1 MQMGNK
7 LYEGSIAAKERI
19 NIKYVPATGDEQAE
33 VELPLNI
40 LVVGD
45 FNGGNEDSAIEE
57 REAISINKHNF
68 DSVMETAG
76 LHLDFSVANRLQDGT
91 EEALPISLN
100 FNALKEFSPDNI
112 ARQVPELKKLLE
124 LREALVALKG
134 PLGNIPSFRAS
145 LQKLLT
151 DGEMRAQLLK
161 ELDIALEEDNS
172 TKE

>member
-1 MQMGNK
+1 
-7 LYEGSIAAKERI
+7 L
-19 NIKYVPATGDEQAE
+19 
-33 VELPLNI
+33 L
-40 LVVGD
+40 
-45 FNGGNEDSAIEE
+45 
-57 REAISINKHNF
+57 
-68 DSVMETAG
+68 
-76 LHLDFSVANRLQDGT
+76 DGT
-91 EEALPISLN
+91 EEALPISLT